1 MSLSSHAHSSAL
13 RGRCQ
18 ARQALCG
25 APQRDATRRNAT
37 TGVPAELVS
46 SVSHGLKTR
55 YVWGHTVLV
64 LTGKAQLRGASS
76 GSRGALTLCLP
87 GAIAMCYTAH
97 GEPRRAPVP
106 ELADVAQ
113 LAEQWFCK
121 PQVRGSSPLVGSE
134 SCFLHV
140 R

>member
-1 MSLSSHAHSSAL
+1 MPTLARSADGVKP
-13 RGRCQ
+13 GRRS
-18 ARQALCG
+18 AERHNAT
-25 APQRDATRRNAT
+25 QRDATRRNAT

-76 GSRGALTLCLP
+76 GSRGALTLRLP
-87 GAIAMCYTAH
+87 GAMAMCYTAH

-121 PQVRGSSPLVGSE
+121 PQVRGSSPLVGSK
-134 SCFLHV
+134 S
-140 R
+140 